1 MDDIAIVA
9 MQDPGSEIAWNAP
22 IIRNPGLCDVVEIFV
37 GLGGGNPAMPSSC
50 NHSNLLLLEVLSARM
65 WL

>member
-1 MDDIAIVA
+1 MNDIALAAV
-9 MQDPGSEIAWNAP
+9 QDPGAEVARNGAV
-22 IIRNPGLCDVVEIFV
+22 IRNPGLNDVVEIFV

-50 NHSNLLLLEVLSARM
+50 NPSNLLLLEVLSARM